1 MVKTG
6 LHIHDHTFFASAM
19 MHMHF
24 TVAQFF
30 KMETYIFCC
39 IDRIDSSFDI
49 RKY

>member
-6 LHIHDHTFFASAM
+6 LYIHDHTFFASAM
-19 MHMHF
+19 MHF

-30 KMETYIFCC
+30 KIETYIFCC